1 MQIIPPPLII
11 CLFFFDLKR
20 EVNAEQISYITSDL
34 FFISSSSRRQ
44 HRLSLVCQ
52 IKALGGERSREK
64 SLERNPRHMA
74 GFCRLPSPSL
84 PSLLPSA
91 PQQQQDRGS
100 SVFEAVAWMISSEP
114 DLRFPCRR
122 SYDRDGN
129 KITQTRGEYGR
140 PTTRR

>member
-1 MQIIPPPLII
+1 M
-11 CLFFFDLKR
+11 CLNVERISKITYSILFL
-20 EVNAEQISYITSDL
+20 VLNAN
-34 FFISSSSRRQ
+34 

-52 IKALGGERSREK
+52 ITAFGGEKSREK

-100 SVFEAVAWMISSEP
+100 SVFEAVA
-114 DLRFPCRR
+114 
-122 SYDRDGN
+122 
-129 KITQTRGEYGR
+129 
-140 PTTRR
+140 